1 MKTITVCSTKGGTG
15 KTTIAAN
22 LGGWFRQHGLRVL
35 FVDADVQPTLSSYFR
50 VTDQAEGGLTRLLQ
64 GGSLTATI
72 STTQFGVDLVV
83 SDDPQARLQ
92 NWILHTPDGRFRIR
106 RALRAHATEPGGGDG
121 DYDLVIID
129 TQGAVGPLQD
139 AAILAADLILSPVK
153 PHMLSAREFVRGTLA
168 MIDQLGDL
176 SHLGI
181 EIAPLVVAINET
193 DRTVDARTIEAQIR
207 DAVVTDRSRRI
218 AMAATT
224 IPHAVAY
231 REAATRHLPVHEVD
245 PRAAQTMEAL
255 GLELLVRLGLQR
267 TANGRA
273 QGREVSHG

>member
-22 LGGWFRQHGLRVL
+22 LGGWLKEHGLHVL

-50 VTDQAEGGLTRLLQ
+50 VTERAEHGLTQLLQ
-64 GGSLTATI
+64 SGSIDGTVSRTDI
-72 STTQFGVDLVV
+72 GVDLVV

-92 NWILHTPDGRFRIR
+92 NWILHSPDGRFRIR
-106 RALRAHATEPGGGDG
+106 RALRELHA
-121 DYDLVIID
+121 YDIVIID

-153 PHMLSAREFVRGTLA
+153 PQMLSAREFMRGTLS

-181 EIAPLVVAINET
+181 EIAPLLTVLNET
-193 DRTVDARTIEAQIR
+193 DRTVDARTIGHQIC
-207 DAVVTDRSRRI
+207 DAIRADKTRRI
-218 AMAATT
+218 AMAITS

-231 REAATRHLPVHEVD
+231 RDAATQHQPVHRGD
-245 PRAAQTMEAL
+245 HRAAEIMEAL
-255 GLELLVRLGLQR
+255 GLEVLVALGIGIGKGVQ
-267 TANGRA
+267 
-273 QGREVSHG
+273 HG